1 MRSISP
7 GMLRRAVTRA
17 ALPALFVVLAACSL
31 ISSHDPHSFETATSL
46 KAEAMVLVEQ
56 ATEPYAEHAASC
68 DALVLGM
75 RKAYEYEKGKAENA
89 ETVAQWALMRDP
101 KGHLMGGFVERWK
114 GTSAQGARLSPAF
127 VNEAAGEIEGAFDRI
142 IRLEQG
148 KPAE

>member
-1 MRSISP
+1 MRTLP
-7 GMLRRAVTRA
+7 TTTLRRALTRA
-17 ALPALFVVLAACSL
+17 AAPALFALAGCAL
-31 ISSHDPHSFETATSL
+31 ISGYDAHSFETATGL

-56 ATEPYAEHAASC
+56 ATEDYADHAAAC

-75 RKAYEYEKGKAENA
+75 RKAYEYEKGKDRNA

-101 KGHLMGGFVERWK
+101 KGHLMGGFVVRWK
-114 GTSAQGARLSPAF
+114 ATSAQGARLSPAF
-127 VNEAAGEIEGAFDRI
+127 VQQAAGEIEGAFDRI